1 MAVAVAVAVARRWR
15 QRHHHCHYFVVGWS
29 LVSFL
34 ISNESSMIGFW
45 GEQRG
50 GFAGQRAPARAW
62 APRHP

>member
-34 ISNESSMIGFW
+34 ISNESSSMIGFW

-50 GFAGQRAPARAW
+50 GFVAT
-62 APRHP
+62 PRHFSTKLV